1 MGQNMLTVLLIATSP
16 PRIWRTSYGPTQHI
30 VSTTRVLAQ
39 YEQIRAY
46 LVSDSRFDL
55 SQKEKKA
62 NESQNAFFP
71 VKSSSRD

>member
-1 MGQNMLTVLLIATSP
+1 MLTALLIAP
-16 PRIWRTSYGPTQHI
+16 PVRIFRTSYGPAQHI

-55 SQKEKKA
+55 SQKEKK
-62 NESQNAFFP
+62 S
-71 VKSSSRD
+71 

>member
-1 MGQNMLTVLLIATSP
+1 MTLLKGIL
-16 PRIWRTSYGPTQHI
+16 TQHI

-55 SQKEKKA
+55 SQKEKKKLT
-62 NESQNAFFP
+62 SLKTLFFP
-71 VKSSSRD
+71 SNHRAVTNI